1 MAQPEV
7 TFREVFEDSDDEP
20 DIAYYPAIHNKK
32 VGRPPGSGKNQKRPY
47 EKKGE
52 SSKITEP
59 VTIYKA
65 PGFDKVDELEEEDT
79 QDVRMSESPSREN
92 AAKKYRRSRKD
103 PNYNA
108 WEDIKTRTVQ
118 MTFEQAAEL
127 NPTVKQQIRNGLS
140 EIKREYKV
148 VEINSAQSRLQEDES
163 SSEEEEDTRKT
174 SAYAIG
180 TIENVP
186 VEYIIDTEAGRCMMS
201 NEMRQRLGWGIDCP
215 TNQTFT
221 TANGAKAVPLGKLLE
236 VPVRFGEVTIPVD
249 MIVVQTTTYEVIL
262 GNEWLKKAHATVDL
276 NAEKMKITHRGKSF
290 LIPLNIDKGI
300 RPKFEEVKEQEDD
313 GAFVAVNEPEIEEP
327 EETIEEVIQAND
339 QEEGN
344 PWLQEVLDERED
356 LGIITR
362 SLRLLT
368 QEERSKAYEWM
379 LQDGRCAFCQTR
391 VYAAEMSCDCPWTM
405 RIKKPLEEVWKENQP
420 KSKKN
425 SYRRESYQKKPQQED
440 IIYDINQW
448 KKGPRSE
455 LHPFR
460 KEDPRIWDQ
469 FWTEVPYVGRN
480 QFRQE

>member
-1 MAQPEV
+1 MTIRDIIELAGYSEIVQDQVAETSFMQGLHPELALAIRSSPMILNLEQKVDYAHRYWIARHPGDMPSAYRFEPKEQRREQEHEEKGYVRSSLIKPAQANWNRKKEDPAMEELVKKMERMEAHIADLSRNKPYRAPQAFQAESNRYLPRNEPWRRPDADRFLRCHRCGEEGHFARECQTETGRRAGPSMRSQDARNDTRRNGANMAQPEV

-65 PGFDKVDELEEEDT
+65 PGFDEVDELEEEDT

-186 VEYIIDTEAGRCMMS
+186 VEYIIDIGAG
-201 NEMRQRLGWGIDCP
+201 G
-215 TNQTFT
+215 
-221 TANGAKAVPLGKLLE
+221 
-236 VPVRFGEVTIPVD
+236 
-249 MIVVQTTTYEVIL
+249 
-262 GNEWLKKAHATVDL
+262 
-276 NAEKMKITHRGKSF
+276 
-290 LIPLNIDKGI
+290 
-300 RPKFEEVKEQEDD
+300 
-313 GAFVAVNEPEIEEP
+313 
-327 EETIEEVIQAND
+327 
-339 QEEGN
+339 
-344 PWLQEVLDERED
+344 
-356 LGIITR
+356 
-362 SLRLLT
+362 
-368 QEERSKAYEWM
+368 
-379 LQDGRCAFCQTR
+379 
-391 VYAAEMSCDCPWTM
+391 
-405 RIKKPLEEVWKENQP
+405 
-420 KSKKN
+420 
-425 SYRRESYQKKPQQED
+425 
-440 IIYDINQW
+440 
-448 KKGPRSE
+448 
-455 LHPFR
+455 
-460 KEDPRIWDQ
+460 
-469 FWTEVPYVGRN
+469 
-480 QFRQE
+480 